1 MLGILLMLGFCAV
14 APMADALAKILGQ
27 TVPLLM
33 AVFARFAVQAL
44 LLVPLVAATGR
55 IWRLRGR
62 MLHLVILR
70 TALHIAGITLMF
82 SALKHLP
89 LADAIAIAFVMPFVL
104 LLMGHTILGEEVGP
118 RRLIAC
124 AVGFAGTLLVIQPS
138 FADVGWPALLPVGV
152 AVVFAAFILVTRL
165 VARDTDPIGLQ
176 AVSGVMASAVLL
188 PVLLIFGG
196 IDTGPDALRLVMP
209 SGADWALLVGVGLL
223 GTLGHLLMTWSL
235 RFAPAATLAPMQYL
249 EIPFATLIGWLIWH
263 DLPDGLAAIG
273 IAITVASGL
282 YIVARER
289 NLSRD
294 AARLAQSGAQTN
306 AQSGARNSPRPPAQS
321 QP

>member
-1 MLGILLMLGFCAV
+1 MSTPHPPAIHPPDRPLLGILLMLGFCAV
-14 APMADALAKILGQ
+14 APMADAVAKILGE

-44 LLVPLVAATGR
+44 LLVPLVIAGGRVWRLQGR
-55 IWRLRGR
+55 ILRLV
-62 MLHLVILR
+62 MLR

-82 SALKHLP
+82 SALAHLP

-104 LLMGHTILGEEVGP
+104 LLLGHLILKEEVGP

-124 AVGFAGTLLVIQPS
+124 IVGFIGTLLVIQPS
-138 FADVGWPALLPVGV
+138 FAEVGWPALLPVGV

-165 VARDTDPIGLQ
+165 VARETDPIGLQ
-176 AVSGVMASAVLL
+176 AVSGVMASVVLL
-188 PVLLIFGG
+188 PVLLIFGDSG
-196 IDTGPDALRLVMP
+196 PEQLRLMMPDAR
-209 SGADWALLVGVGLL
+209 DWALLVSVGIL

-235 RFAPAATLAPMQYL
+235 RYAPASTLAPMQYL
-249 EIPFATLIGWLIWH
+249 EIPFATFIGWLIWR

-273 IAITVASGL
+273 IAITVGSGL

-294 AARLAQSGAQTN
+294 AAKL
-306 AQSGARNSPRPPAQS
+306 AQS

>member
-1 MLGILLMLGFCAV
+1 MSVIHPPDRPMLGIVLMLGFCAL
-14 APMADALAKILGQ
+14 APLADALAKILGE

-33 AVFARFAVQAL
+33 AVLARFAVQAL
-44 LLVPLVAATGR
+44 VLVPLVAATGR
-55 IWRLRGR
+55 LWRLRGR
-62 MLHLVILR
+62 MLRLVILR

-82 SALKHLP
+82 SALKYLP

-104 LLMGHTILGEEVGP
+104 LLLGHTILGEEVGP

-124 AVGFAGTLLVIQPS
+124 VVGFIGTLLVIQPS
-138 FADVGWPALLPVGV
+138 FAEVGWPALLPLGV

-188 PVLLIFGG
+188 PVLLIFGAT
-196 IDTGPDALRLVMP
+196 DDGPAALRLVMP
-209 SGADWALLVGVGLL
+209 SGQDWALLIGVGVL

-235 RFAPAATLAPMQYL
+235 RFAPSATLAPMQYL
-249 EIPFATLIGWLIWH
+249 EIPFATLIGWLIWR
-263 DLPDGLAAIG
+263 DLPDGLAALG
-273 IAITVASGL
+273 ITITVASGL
-282 YIVARER
+282 YIVLRER
-289 NLSRD
+289 TLSRTG
-294 AARLAQSGAQTN
+294 SG
-306 AQSGARNSPRPPAQS
+306 GARAAQS

>member
-1 MLGILLMLGFCAV
+1 MTTMTPPALHPPDRPLLGILLMLGFCAV
-14 APMADALAKILGQ
+14 APMADAVAKILGE
-27 TVPLLM
+27 TVPLMM
-33 AVFARFAVQAL
+33 AVFARFAVQAI
-44 LLVPLVAATGR
+44 LLVPLVITGGR
-55 IWRLRGR
+55 VWRLKGR

-82 SALKHLP
+82 SALTFLP

-104 LLMGHTILGEEVGP
+104 LLLGHLILKEEVGP

-124 AVGFAGTLLVIQPS
+124 IVGFIGTLLVIQPS
-138 FADVGWPALLPVGV
+138 FAEVGWPALLPVGV

-176 AVSGVMASAVLL
+176 AVSGVMASVVLL
-188 PVLLIFGG
+188 PVLLIFGSS
-196 IDTGPDALRLVMP
+196 DSGPDQLRLMLP
-209 SGADWALLVGVGLL
+209 DARDWALLVSVGIL

-235 RFAPAATLAPMQYL
+235 RYAPASTLAPMQYL
-249 EIPFATLIGWLIWH
+249 EIPFATFIGWLIWR

-273 IAITVASGL
+273 IAITVGSGL

-294 AARLAQSGAQTN
+294 AARLAQS
-306 AQSGARNSPRPPAQS
+306 

>member
-14 APMADALAKILGQ
+14 APMADAVAKILGE
-27 TVPLLM
+27 TVPLMM

-55 IWRLRGR
+55 LWRLRGR
-62 MLHLVILR
+62 MLRLVMLR

-82 SALKHLP
+82 SALAHLP

-104 LLMGHTILGEEVGP
+104 LLLGHTILKEEVGP

-124 AVGFAGTLLVIQPS
+124 VVGFIGTLLVIQPS
-138 FADVGWPALLPVGV
+138 FAEVGWPALLPVGV

-176 AVSGVMASAVLL
+176 AVSGVMASVVLL
-188 PVLLIFGG
+188 PVLLIFG
-196 IDTGPDALRLVMP
+196 DSGPDQLRLMMP
-209 SGADWALLVGVGLL
+209 DARDWALLVGVGIL
-223 GTLGHLLMTWSL
+223 GTVGHLMMTWSL
-235 RFAPAATLAPMQYL
+235 RYAPAATLAPMQYL
-249 EIPFATLIGWLIWH
+249 EIPFATVIGWLIWR

-282 YIVARER
+282 YIVLRER
-289 NLSRD
+289 RLGQD
-294 AARLAQSGAQTN
+294 MARAQQAM
-306 AQSGARNSPRPPAQS
+306 AAQS

>member
-1 MLGILLMLGFCAV
+1 MSVIPPPDRPMLGIVLMLGFCAL
-14 APMADALAKILGQ
+14 APLADALAKILGE

-33 AVFARFAVQAL
+33 AVLARFAVQAL
-44 LLVPLVAATGR
+44 VLVPLVAATGR
-55 IWRLRGR
+55 LWRLRGR
-62 MLHLVILR
+62 MLRLVILR

-82 SALKHLP
+82 SALKYLP

-104 LLMGHTILGEEVGP
+104 LLLGHTILGEEVGP

-124 AVGFAGTLLVIQPS
+124 VVGFIGTLLVIQPS
-138 FADVGWPALLPVGV
+138 FAEVGWPALLPLGV

-188 PVLLIFGG
+188 PVLLIFGAT
-196 IDTGPDALRLVMP
+196 DDGPAALRLVMP
-209 SGADWALLVGVGLL
+209 SGQDWALLIGVGVL

-235 RFAPAATLAPMQYL
+235 RFAPSATLAPMQYL
-249 EIPFATLIGWLIWH
+249 EIPFATLIGWLIWR
-263 DLPDGLAAIG
+263 DLPDGLAALG
-273 IAITVASGL
+273 ITITVASGL
-282 YIVARER
+282 YIVLRER
-289 NLSRD
+289 NLSRT
-294 AARLAQSGAQTN
+294 GTG
-306 AQSGARNSPRPPAQS
+306 GARAAQS

>member
-1 MLGILLMLGFCAV
+1 MTTMTPPALHPPDRPLLGILLMLGFCAV
-14 APMADALAKILGQ
+14 APMADAVAKILGE
-27 TVPLLM
+27 TVPLMM
-33 AVFARFAVQAL
+33 AVFARFAVQAI
-44 LLVPLVAATGR
+44 LLVPLVITGGR
-55 IWRLRGR
+55 VWRLKGR

-82 SALKHLP
+82 SALTFLP

-104 LLMGHTILGEEVGP
+104 LLLGHLILKEEVGP

-124 AVGFAGTLLVIQPS
+124 IVGFIGTLLVIQPS
-138 FADVGWPALLPVGV
+138 FAEVGWPALLPVGV

-176 AVSGVMASAVLL
+176 AVSGVMASVVLL
-188 PVLLIFGG
+188 PVLLIFGSA
-196 IDTGPDALRLVMP
+196 DSGPDQLRLMLP
-209 SGADWALLVGVGLL
+209 DARDWALLVSVGIL

-235 RFAPAATLAPMQYL
+235 RYAPASTLAPMQYL
-249 EIPFATLIGWLIWH
+249 EIPFATFIGWLIWR

-273 IAITVASGL
+273 IAITVGSGL

-294 AARLAQSGAQTN
+294 AAKL
-306 AQSGARNSPRPPAQS
+306 AQS

>member
-1 MLGILLMLGFCAV
+1 MLGFCAV
-14 APMADALAKILGQ
+14 APMADAVAKILGE
-27 TVPLLM
+27 TVPLMM

-44 LLVPLVAATGR
+44 VLVPLVAATGR
-55 IWRLRGR
+55 LWRLRGR
-62 MLHLVILR
+62 MLRLVILR

-82 SALKHLP
+82 SALKYLP

-104 LLMGHTILGEEVGP
+104 LLLGHTILGEEVGP

-124 AVGFAGTLLVIQPS
+124 VVGFIGTLLVIQPS
-138 FADVGWPALLPVGV
+138 FAEVGWPALLPLGV

-188 PVLLIFGG
+188 PVLLIFGATDG
-196 IDTGPDALRLVMP
+196 GPAALRLVMP
-209 SGADWALLVGVGLL
+209 SGQDWALLIGVGVL

-235 RFAPAATLAPMQYL
+235 RFAPSATLAPMQYL
-249 EIPFATLIGWLIWH
+249 EIPFATLIGWLIWR
-263 DLPDGLAAIG
+263 DLPDGLAALG
-273 IAITVASGL
+273 ITITVASGL
-282 YIVARER
+282 YIVLRER
-289 NLSRD
+289 NLSRT
-294 AARLAQSGAQTN
+294 GTG
-306 AQSGARNSPRPPAQS
+306 GARAAQS

>member
-1 MLGILLMLGFCAV
+1 MSVINPPDRPMLGIVLMLGFCAL
-14 APMADALAKILGQ
+14 APLADALAKILGE

-33 AVFARFAVQAL
+33 AVLARFAVQAL
-44 LLVPLVAATGR
+44 VLVPLVAATGR
-55 IWRLRGR
+55 LWRLRGR
-62 MLHLVILR
+62 MLRLVILR

-82 SALKHLP
+82 SALKYLP

-104 LLMGHTILGEEVGP
+104 LLLGHTILGEEVGP

-124 AVGFAGTLLVIQPS
+124 VVGFIGTLLVIQPS
-138 FADVGWPALLPVGV
+138 FAEVGWPALLPLGV

-188 PVLLIFGG
+188 PVLLIFGAT
-196 IDTGPDALRLVMP
+196 DDGPAALRLVMP
-209 SGADWALLVGVGLL
+209 SGQDWALLIGVGVL

-235 RFAPAATLAPMQYL
+235 RFAPSATLAPMQYL
-249 EIPFATLIGWLIWH
+249 EIPFATLIGWLIWR
-263 DLPDGLAAIG
+263 DLPDGLAALG
-273 IAITVASGL
+273 ITITVASGL
-282 YIVARER
+282 YIVLRER
-289 NLSRD
+289 NLSRT
-294 AARLAQSGAQTN
+294 GTG
-306 AQSGARNSPRPPAQS
+306 GARAAQS